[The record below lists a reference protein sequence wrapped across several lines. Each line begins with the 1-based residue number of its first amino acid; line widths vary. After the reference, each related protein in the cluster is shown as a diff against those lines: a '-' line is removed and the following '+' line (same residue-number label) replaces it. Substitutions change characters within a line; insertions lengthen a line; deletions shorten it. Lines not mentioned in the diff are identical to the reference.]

1 MLGLWAVRSRRPEIL
16 YLNSFFNFRMSILPQ
31 LLGLWRFWG
40 SASMLLA
47 PRGEFD
53 TGALALKPR
62 KKQVFLAL
70 YKLLR
75 LHKRIVWHASSEQ
88 ESDAI
93 RSVMGPDVPVLVREN
108 ETSLPASASEP
119 ELHPGMLKTV
129 FISRITPKKGL
140 LTALEALKSTRA
152 DLILDVYGPEED
164 SEYSARCHEAASQ
177 IPANVAVR
185 FLGPVQPHA
194 VRSTLQKYDAMLFP
208 TRGENFGH
216 VIAESLSASCL
227 VVCPPT
233 TPWTERIATG
243 GGVIVHPNDPP
254 SWKQAIERL
263 ASLSPSDRL
272 TRRFSAS
279 RTYGEWRKAAKGPHV
294 FTLLSR
300 AG

>member
-1 MLGLWAVRSRRPEIL
+1 
-16 YLNSFFNFRMSILPQ
+16 MSILPQ
-31 LLGLWRFWG
+31 LLGRARFWG
-40 SASMLLA
+40 SASILLA

-53 TGALALKPR
+53 AGALALKSP
-62 KKQVFLAL
+62 KKQAFLAL

-75 LHKRIVWHASSEQ
+75 LHTRIIWHASSAQ

-108 ETSLPASASEP
+108 ETSLPASASKP
-119 ELHPGMLKTV
+119 ELHSGVLKTV

-140 LTALEALKSTRA
+140 LTALEALKSTKA

-164 SEYSARCHEAASQ
+164 TDYAARCREAASQ

-216 VIAESLSASCL
+216 VIAESLSASCP

-233 TPWTERIATG
+233 TPWTQRIANG
-243 GGVIVHPNDPP
+243 GGFIVHPNDPHL
-254 SWKQAIERL
+254 WKQAIEQL
-263 ASLSPSDRL
+263 ASLSPSGRL
-272 TRRFSAS
+272 TLRFSAG
-279 RTYGEWRKAAKGPHV
+279 RTYDEWRAASKGPHV
-294 FTLLSR
+294 FTLLSD
-300 AG
+300 AYGTLASS